1 MLAPREAPR
10 KKEKTKIMKIVINTP
25 AGNVGRVVTDQLLQA
40 KEEVVIISRHPEKV
54 ADFVTRGARLVE
66 GSIDDPL
73 VLDRALQGADA
84 LYWANPGT
92 LRPDFDDWSARAAQ
106 TAADA
111 VKSNEVKRVVVSSS
125 WGAQHGPGAG
135 PVGVLL
141 AVETAFKAAAPH
153 VTILR
158 SALFMEDFVSVPTAW
173 NHIGAIAARGTIFG
187 PFHPAKKIPM
197 VAARDVGA
205 RAAEVLLDTRWSG
218 FRVIGVHGPED
229 LDLSSVAHI
238 IGEGIGRPVKYVE
251 VPLDQVKQGMLDA
264 GIPASFVEYL
274 MDMYTEQAA
283 GRADP
288 AELRSAETTTT
299 TSLLEFS
306 RAVIKPAV
314 EAAAGHATSTGTRLE
329 ISRRFDAPPERVFD
343 AWLTKSSGEWLS
355 PAGAHCEMTA
365 LEPRVGGH
373 YQMHVTTPD
382 GRTIAI
388 SGAYHEIARPQRLV
402 LTWTDHY
409 NTLETIMTLTFRPDG
424 AGTMMIVRQ
433 DGFPEA
439 GVRDRYNNGWTSA
452 GGSFDKLAAFLAKG
466 TV

>member
-1 MLAPREAPR
+1 
-10 KKEKTKIMKIVINTP
+10 MKIVINTP
-25 AGNVGRVVTDQLLQA
+25 AGPVGRVVTDHLLQA
-40 KEEVVIISRHPEKV
+40 KEEVVIISRHPEQV
-54 ADFVTRGARLVE
+54 TDFVTRGARLVE

-73 VLDRALQGADA
+73 VLYRALGGADT
-84 LYWANPGT
+84 LYWTNPAT
-92 LRPDFDDWSARAAQ
+92 LRPDYDDWSARTAQ
-106 TAADA
+106 TAAEA
-111 VKSNEVKRVVVSSS
+111 VKRNEVKRVVVISS

-153 VTILR
+153 VTIVR
-158 SALFMEDFVSVPTAW
+158 PANYMEDFVSIPTAW
-173 NHIGAIAARGTIFG
+173 NQIGTIAARGTIFG
-187 PFHPAKKIPM
+187 PFDPTKKIPI
-197 VAARDVGA
+197 VAVRDVGEKVT
-205 RAAEVLLDTRWSG
+205 EVLRDTRWSG
-218 FRVIGVHGPED
+218 FRITGVHGPED
-229 LDLSSVAHI
+229 LDLSSVARI
-238 IGEGIGRPVKYVE
+238 IGEGIGRPVKYVQ

-264 GIPASFVEYL
+264 GIPGSFVEYI

-288 AELRSAETTTT
+288 AEPRSAETTTR

-306 RAVIKPAV
+306 REVIKPAV
-314 EAAAGHATSTGTRLE
+314 ETASMALFSQATNASSFSLE

-365 LEPRVGGH
+365 LEPRVGGR
-373 YQMHVTTPD
+373 YQMRVTSPD
-382 GRTIAI
+382 GRTIDI
-388 SGAYHEIARPQRLV
+388 SGAYREIARPQRLV

-424 AGTMMIVRQ
+424 AGTMMTVRQ

-439 GVRDRYNNGWTSA
+439 GIRDRYSTGWTSA
-452 GGSFDKLAAFLAKG
+452 GGSFDKLAACLAKG
-466 TV
+466 AVS

>member
-1 MLAPREAPR
+1 
-10 KKEKTKIMKIVINTP
+10 MKIVINTP

-40 KEEVVIISRHPEKV
+40 KEEVVIISRHPERV
-54 ADFVTRGARLVE
+54 TDFVTRGARLVE

-73 VLDRALQGADA
+73 VLDRALNGADT
-84 LYWANPGT
+84 LYWANPAT
-92 LRPDFDDWSARAAQ
+92 LRPDYDDWSARAAQ
-106 TAADA
+106 TAAAA
-111 VKSNEVKRVVVSSS
+111 VKRHEVKRVLVLSS

-141 AVETAFKAAAPH
+141 AVETAFKAAAPN

-158 SALFMEDFVSVPTAW
+158 SALFMEDFVTIPTAW
-173 NHIGAIAARGTIFG
+173 NQIGAIAAMGTIFG

-197 VAARDVGA
+197 VAIRDVGEK
-205 RAAEVLLDTRWSG
+205 AAEVLRDTRWSG

-229 LDLSSVAHI
+229 LDLSSAAHI

-264 GIPASFVEYL
+264 GIPGSFVEYI

-288 AELRSAETTTT
+288 AEPRSAETTTT
-299 TSLLEFS
+299 TSLLQFS

-329 ISRRFDAPPERVFD
+329 ISRRFDAPPEHVFD

-365 LEPRVGGH
+365 LEPRVGGR
-373 YQMHVTTPD
+373 YQMRVTTLD
-382 GRTIAI
+382 GRTIEI

-402 LTWTDHY
+402 LTWIDHY
-409 NTLETIMTLTFRPDG
+409 NKLETIMTLTFRPDG
-424 AGTMMIVRQ
+424 AGTIMIVRQ

-452 GGSFDKLAAFLAKG
+452 GGSFDKLAAFLAK
-466 TV
+466 